1 MTNLRLALLE
11 PEDEV
16 LTEDTT
22 DRGDMQDV
30 RPLRELNN
38 KKNNLTVK
46 EYKCCSQS
54 SDVDPDPQR
63 IPVMGDLLD
72 PDPGRKQNP
81 QKFNRIL
88 QCID

>member
-38 KKNNLTVK
+38 NKNNLTVK
-46 EYKCCSQS
+46 EYKCCL
-54 SDVDPDPQR
+54 SDLKAVMWIR
-63 IPVMGDLLD
+63 IRRGSPLWETTWI
-72 PDPGRKQNP
+72 RNQEEKIAE
-81 QKFNRIL
+81 KY
-88 QCID
+88 

>member
-38 KKNNLTVK
+38 NKNNLTVK
-46 EYKCCSQS
+46 EYKCC
-54 SDVDPDPQR
+54 
-63 IPVMGDLLD
+63 
-72 PDPGRKQNP
+72 
-81 QKFNRIL
+81 
-88 QCID
+88 